1 MAVITNLLSLGLAVI
16 AAGFALAI
24 TVTSFRTLRETGSG
38 THRYA
43 FSGFVFLT
51 GGILVEE
58 LMLRFSNVDLHV
70 VHSLES
76 LLFVIGFGFLY
87 LSLR

>member
-1 MAVITNLLSLGLAVI
+1 MVAITSLFSVGLAVI

-24 TVTSFRTLRETGSG
+24 TWTSFRTLRETGSS

-58 LMLRFSNVDLHV
+58 LMLRFSSVDLHV

-76 LLFVIGFGFLY
+76 LLFVVGFGFLY
-87 LSLR
+87 LSIR

>member
-1 MAVITNLLSLGLAVI
+1 MVMITSLFSIGLAVI
-16 AAGFALAI
+16 ATVFALAI

-38 THRYA
+38 THRNA

-58 LMLRFSNVDLHV
+58 LMLRFSSLDLHV

>member
-1 MAVITNLLSLGLAVI
+1 MVAITSLFSVSLAVI

-24 TVTSFRTLRETGSG
+24 TWTSFLTLRETGSV

-58 LMLRFSNVDLHV
+58 LMLRFSSVDLHF

-76 LLFVIGFGFLY
+76 LLFVVGFGFLY